1 MPHSFERVD
10 PSLCW
15 NCRESL
21 SESDLCSSCIK
32 IQPIGHDADFFSI
45 LGLPVQLIVD
55 MNELTE
61 RFHLKS
67 RLFHPDFHRLENG
80 TEQDISLN
88 NAALLNQAF
97 KTLKDPFERALY
109 YLDLTGPHHSP
120 QGQKLALP
128 PELLMEI
135 MEFKESLEE
144 QAESQDSIG
153 AFRTLSLRI
162 KDVESKILEG
172 MAELDQM
179 TGGRDH
185 SSLLSCRASLSRN
198 LEYRKYLKSI
208 ERDLK
213 TRSSSARGQMV

>member
-21 SESDLCSSCIK
+21 SESDLCKSCIK

-45 LGLPVQLIVD
+45 LGLPVRLIVD
-55 MNELTE
+55 MTELTE
-61 RFHLKS
+61 QFHLKS
-67 RLFHPDFHRLENG
+67 RLFHPDFHQLENG
-80 TEQDISLN
+80 KEQDISLN

-97 KTLKDPFERALY
+97 KTLKDPFERSLY

-120 QGQKLALP
+120 QGQKLTLP
-128 PELLMEI
+128 PDLLMEI
-135 MEFKESLEE
+135 MEFKEALEE
-144 QAESQDSIG
+144 QAAAQDGLG
-153 AFRTLSLRI
+153 AFQTLSARI

-172 MAELDQM
+172 MSELDRIAGETDQ
-179 TGGRDH
+179 

-213 TRSSSARGQMV
+213 ARSSSARGQMV